1 MKTGLLADTRAIAGY
16 VLSASGKRY
25 AVVAFINH
33 PNAGAGQPALD
44 ALLNW
49 VYLQG

>member
-1 MKTGLLADTRAIAGY
+1 
-16 VLSASGKRY
+16 V
-25 AVVAFINH
+25 NH
-33 PNAGAGQPALD
+33 PNAGATQNALD